1 MVRLGVSVLDWVG
14 ICILGG
20 RQLQRRRVIADA
32 YRVPAV
38 TEGLPTQPDTGFPEK
53 LTPALHMRPD
63 TPALGATGVNIS
75 GIPQLAEEHAA
86 IARPASTLAT
96 THSPPSS
103 PCRGGALPKIHY
115 RRRTKLSQLRS

>member
-1 MVRLGVSVLDWVG
+1 VVRLGVSVLDWVG

-53 LTPALHMRPD
+53 LTPVLPNRPD
-63 TPALGATGVNIS
+63 TPAQAQGIDATPEWRCWSWGGWLLRRSS
-75 GIPQLAEEHAA
+75 GFSCG
-86 IARPASTLAT
+86 PA
-96 THSPPSS
+96 
-103 PCRGGALPKIHY
+103 
-115 RRRTKLSQLRS
+115 